1 MDKSKS
7 LSRVDLNLLVILDL
21 LLKERNVSRVAEEI
35 YLTQSAVSRSLK
47 RLREAFDDPLFTRT
61 AKGLIPTR
69 KALEL
74 EKELNK
80 ILPSLQQ
87 LFDAEEFDSKQC
99 DDTFS
104 LSLPTFMG
112 STLIPKL
119 YAHLSEHAPLAAIE
133 ETPTKAN
140 PFQLLDAN
148 KLDFAIHYEP
158 THDPKYR
165 SEKLGTLY
173 PVLYVKKNHPLTKLK
188 HPSIAEVLNYSLIGM
203 TIEDDRQ
210 LSFRSPITKI
220 YQDLLQTQD
229 KPKLRS
235 SQTLTL
241 LEITRTT
248 NAVLFGSNGLKKM
261 AHFNDEFVEIYSLE
275 EHAKYHVPMFLIYHS
290 RHETSPTHQW
300 FYELFKELVLE
311 IV

>member
-1 MDKSKS
+1 MKKSKS

-21 LLKERNVSRVAEEI
+21 LLKERNVSRVAEEVH
-35 YLTQSAVSRSLK
+35 LTQSAVSRSLK

-61 AKGLIPTR
+61 AKGLIPTH

-74 EKELNK
+74 EKELSK

-87 LFDAEEFDSKQC
+87 LFDDDEFDPKLC
-99 DDTFS
+99 DNTFS
-104 LSLPTFMG
+104 LSLPTFIG

-119 YAHLSEHAPLAAIE
+119 YAHLSEHAPLSCIE

-148 KLDFAIHYEP
+148 KLDFAIHYQP

-165 SEKLGTLY
+165 SQQLGSLY
-173 PVLYVKKNHPLTKLK
+173 PVFYVKKGHPLTKQK
-188 HPSIAEVLNYSLIGM
+188 HPSIAEILSYSLIGM

-210 LSFRSPITKI
+210 LSFRSPITQI
-220 YQDLLQTQD
+220 YQDLLHTED

-241 LEITRTT
+241 LEITRSTG
-248 NAVLFGSNGLKKM
+248 AVLFGSNGLKKM
-261 AHFNDEFVEIYSLE
+261 ANFNEEFVEIYSLKE
-275 EHAKYHVPMFLIYHS
+275 QAKYHVPMFLIYHS
-290 RHETSPTHQW
+290 RHETSHAHQW
-300 FYELFKELVLE
+300 FCELLREAVLE